1 MISPAVISLALRT
14 SFFPAASVGAAIVGF
29 CVVASVAFVGA
40 CVSFVVASVAFVG
53 ACVSFVVASVA
64 FVGACV
70 AFVVSCE
77 EDVSSVFVSSSFTLV
92 FTKTFIIWL
101 AALKCAPIVAY
112 SPVVS

>member
-1 MISPAVISLALRT
+1 MALRT
-14 SFFPAASVGAAIVGF
+14 SFFPAASVGAAVVGF

-53 ACVSFVVASVA
+53 ACVA

-77 EDVSSVFVSSSFTLV
+77 EDDSSVFVSSSFTLV

>member
-1 MISPAVISLALRT
+1 MALRT
-14 SFFPAASVGAAIVGF
+14 SFFPAASVGAAVVGF
-29 CVVASVAFVGA
+29 C
-40 CVSFVVASVAFVG
+40 
-53 ACVSFVVASVA
+53 VVASVA

>member
-14 SFFPAASVGAAIVGF
+14 SFFPAASVGAAVVGF
-29 CVVASVAFVGA
+29 C
-40 CVSFVVASVAFVG
+40 VVASVAFVG

>member
-1 MISPAVISLALRT
+1 MALRT
-14 SFFPAASVGAAIVGF
+14 SFFPAASVGAAVVGF
-29 CVVASVAFVGA
+29 C
-40 CVSFVVASVAFVG
+40 VVASVAFVG

-77 EDVSSVFVSSSFTLV
+77 EDDSSVFVSSSFTLV

>member
-14 SFFPAASVGAAIVGF
+14 SFFPAASVGAAVVGF
-29 CVVASVAFVGA
+29 CVVASF
-40 CVSFVVASVAFVG
+40 AFVG

-77 EDVSSVFVSSSFTLV
+77 EDDSSVFVSSSFTLV

>member
-1 MISPAVISLALRT
+1 MLALRI
-14 SFFPAASVGAAIVGF
+14 SFCPAASV
-29 CVVASVAFVGA
+29 VASVGA

-53 ACVSFVVASVA
+53 ACVSFVVTSVA
-64 FVGACV
+64 FVGACVSFVVVSV

-92 FTKTFIIWL
+92 FTETFMIWL
-101 AALKCAPIVAY
+101 AAPKCAPIVAY

>member
-14 SFFPAASVGAAIVGF
+14 SFFPAASVGAAVVGF

-53 ACVSFVVASVA
+53 ACVSFVVAS
-64 FVGACV
+64 V

>member
-14 SFFPAASVGAAIVGF
+14 SFFPAASVGAAVVGF
-29 CVVASVAFVGA
+29 C
-40 CVSFVVASVAFVG
+40 VVASVAFVG

-77 EDVSSVFVSSSFTLV
+77 EDDSSVFVSSSFTLV